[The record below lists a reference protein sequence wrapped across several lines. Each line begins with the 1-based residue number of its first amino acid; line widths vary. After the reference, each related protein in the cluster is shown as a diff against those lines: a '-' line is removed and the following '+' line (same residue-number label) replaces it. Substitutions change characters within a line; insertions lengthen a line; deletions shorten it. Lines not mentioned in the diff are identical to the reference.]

1 MRIDDKYHIP
11 KKKKP
16 ETRAEILQAKI
27 EELVKQRDTETDPAA
42 KKLLHAQIMKLFA
55 QYEGLRL

>member
-1 MRIDDKYHIP
+1 MDDKYVIP

-16 ETRAEILQAKI
+16 ETRAEILQQKM
-27 EELVKQRDTETDPAA
+27 EELVKQRDQTSDPVEKQA
-42 KKLLHAQIMKLFA
+42 LNAQLTKLFA

>member
-27 EELVKQRDTETDPAA
+27 EELVKKRDAEADPAA
-42 KKLLHAQIMKLFA
+42 KKALHSQIMKLFA
-55 QYEGLRL
+55 QFEGLR

>member
-11 KKKKP
+11 KNKKP
-16 ETRAEILQAKI
+16 ETKAEILQAKI
-27 EELVKQRDTETDPAA
+27 EEMVRQRDAETDLAA
-42 KKLLHAQIMKLFA
+42 KRALHAEIMKLFA

>member
-16 ETRAEILQAKI
+16 ETKAELLEAKI
-27 EELVKQRDTETDPAA
+27 EELIKQRDAEKDPAA
-42 KKLLHAQIMKLFA
+42 KQALHAQILRLFA
-55 QYEGLRL
+55 QYEGLRS

>member
-11 KKKKP
+11 KSKKP

-27 EELVKQRDTETDPAA
+27 EELVKQRDAEADPA
-42 KKLLHAQIMKLFA
+42 KKQALHLQILKLFA

>member
-11 KKKKP
+11 KNKKP

-27 EELVKQRDTETDPAA
+27 EELVKRRDAETDPAA
-42 KKLLHAQIMKLFA
+42 KQVLHAEILKLFA

>member
-1 MRIDDKYHIP
+1 MDDKYVIP

-16 ETRAEILQAKI
+16 ETRAEILQQKM
-27 EELVKQRDTETDPAA
+27 EELVKQRDQTLDPVEKQA
-42 KKLLHAQIMKLFA
+42 LNAQLTKLFA